1 MNATKRAPALRPGF
15 TLVELL
21 VVIAIIGT
29 LVASARCGPTVDLS
43 KGLQVLDV
51 STGWFDAGIV
61 DGQNKLVPSIS
72 LRVKN
77 NSNQTLHTLQVN
89 TLFRHG
95 DDKDEW
101 GSAFLTAAG
110 TSGLAPGAR
119 MRA

>member
-1 MNATKRAPALRPGF
+1 MRAPAC
-15 TLVELL
+15 LL
-21 VVIAIIGT
+21 IIGT
-29 LVASARCGPTVDLS
+29 LLISSACRPTVDLAKS
-43 KGLQVLDV
+43 LQVVDV

-110 TSGLAPGAR
+110 TSGLAPGAWC
-119 MRA
+119 